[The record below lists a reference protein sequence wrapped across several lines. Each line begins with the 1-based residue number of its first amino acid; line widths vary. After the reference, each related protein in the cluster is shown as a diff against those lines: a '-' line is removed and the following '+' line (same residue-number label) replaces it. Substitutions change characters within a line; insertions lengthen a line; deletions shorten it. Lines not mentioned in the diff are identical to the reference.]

1 MAQQRFSGGIYLWL
15 VTASGLGLVWGAIV
29 TSFPSQQE
37 LTAVDP
43 PRAAAAQGSL
53 PAIVPTLD
61 LTIPTSPPLPSEDQS
76 ALQKGTTPPAER
88 SHMGIPAETA
98 IDSRSRQ
105 VVKLKCEAEIEQ
117 FCPTSSNT
125 PAHRQCIEQR
135 MHQLALPCQRL
146 IQERFVK
153 WREERTRMMSDCQED
168 VRRYCR
174 AITPGSGAVLQCL
187 QDHAQTISDRCYQT
201 LPKGTLYFTH

>member
-1 MAQQRFSGGIYLWL
+1 MAQQRTSGGMYLWL
-15 VTASGLGLVWGAIV
+15 VTASGLGLVWGAII
-29 TSFPSQQE
+29 TSLPSQQE
-37 LTAVDP
+37 LTVVDP
-43 PRAAAAQGSL
+43 PRAAAAQESL
-53 PAIVPTLD
+53 PVTVPTLD
-61 LTIPTSPPLPSEDQS
+61 LTIPTSPPLPSEDLS
-76 ALQKGTTPPAER
+76 ALQKGSSPAEG
-88 SHMGIPAETA
+88 SHAGISAETA

-105 VVKLKCEAEIEQ
+105 VVTLKCEAEIEQ

-146 IQERFVK
+146 IRERFVK

>member
-1 MAQQRFSGGIYLWL
+1 MAQQRSSGGVYLWL

-37 LTAVDP
+37 LAAVDP
-43 PRAAAAQGSL
+43 PRAAAQGSL
-53 PAIVPTLD
+53 PATVPTLD
-61 LTIPTSPPLPSEDQS
+61 LTLPTSPPLPSDDQS
-76 ALQKGTTPPAER
+76 ALQKGPTPAER
-88 SHMGIPAETA
+88 SHAGIPAETA
-98 IDSRSRQ
+98 IDSPSPE

-117 FCPTSSNT
+117 FCPTSLNA

-135 MHQLALPCQRL
+135 MHQFALPCQRL
-146 IQERFVK
+146 IRERFVK

-174 AITPGSGAVLQCL
+174 AIPPGSGAVLQCL
-187 QDHAQTISDRCYQT
+187 QDHAQTISDSCYQT
-201 LPKGTLYFTH
+201 LPKGTLYFKH

>member
-1 MAQQRFSGGIYLWL
+1 MAQHRSSGGIYLWL
-15 VTASGLGLVWGAIV
+15 VTASGLGLVWGTIV

-43 PRAAAAQGSL
+43 PRAAAARGSL
-53 PAIVPTLD
+53 PGTVPTLD

-76 ALQKGTTPPAER
+76 ALQRGSTPAER
-88 SHMGIPAETA
+88 SHAGIPAETA

-125 PAHRQCIEQR
+125 LAHRQCIEQR
-135 MHQLALPCQRL
+135 MHQFALPCQRL
-146 IQERFVK
+146 IRERFVK
-153 WREERTRMMSDCQED
+153 WREERARMMSDCQED